1 MTTLNEENVMTNEP
15 AKIGNS
21 SGWHDAA
28 EAADNNPIR
37 GILVKYAKGEW
48 KRGKEGELVPAGT
61 QLRAEDTREGYVRWK
76 DSRPEYHLR
85 QPGGPPV
92 QRAALGDD
100 DERLWEVDDK
110 GESIDP
116 FKWTRIVYFTDPETE
131 EAFTFP
137 ATTWSGLKAVENLAD
152 QIKRKWLDDPGAL
165 AARRIEHV
173 PG

>member
-1 MTTLNEENVMTNEP
+1 MTNKL
-15 AKIGNS
+15 ATIGT
-21 SGWHDAA
+21 SGWNDAA
-28 EAADNNPIR
+28 EAAGNNAVH
-37 GILVKYAKGEW
+37 GTLLKYSKGDW
-48 KRGKEGELVPAGT
+48 KRGKEGDVVPPGT
-61 QLRAEDTREGYVRWK
+61 QLRAEDTREGYVRWRK
-76 DSRPEYHLR
+76 DGKPEYHLR

-92 QRAALGDD
+92 QRSALGDT

-116 FKWTRIVYFTDPETE
+116 WKWTRIVYFTAPQTE

-137 ATTWSGLKAVENLAD
+137 TTTWSGLKAVENLAD